1 MYASAAA
8 LGSAACLQLLL
19 LHVLEA
25 PVRNPARSDYGDR
38 FWRRPC
44 VRACDGH
51 GSAACDLGDQCGRE
65 SVHSVY
71 IQVLPV
77 RGQDHE
83 LLAGDDLLPDLA
95 IVLPLGLSFHTVQS
109 MGYMFDVYR
118 RKAEPER
125 HWGTFATFIVFFP
138 QLVAGPIER
147 AGELLPQLHHFK
159 NFDYDRVTNGLKLMA
174 WGLFKKVVVA
184 DRLGTLVDPVYAHP
198 GVIAAPTLVLATAAF
213 GYQIYCDFSGYSD
226 IAIGAAEVLG
236 VRLRTNFRA
245 PYHAASLQEFWT
257 RWHMS
262 LSTWF
267 RDYVYIPLG
276 GNRVSPARWALN
288 ILIVFMLSGVWH
300 GANWTFLVWGFY
312 HAILLIAER
321 FTRNLW
327 STVSRVA
334 RIRPSPTWTR
344 SFDIARTFGLVTVG
358 WVLFRASSIH
368 TAGTIFYTVAA
379 DWESFL
385 TPERVLTELAGLKW
399 QPLDICVTLLAIF
412 AVELGDVFQSYVSV
426 REWLSRRPLAV
437 RWAAYYSLLLFI
449 QFFGHFNGPPFIY
462 FQF

>member
-1 MYASAAA
+1 
-8 LGSAACLQLLL
+8 
-19 LHVLEA
+19 
-25 PVRNPARSDYGDR
+25 
-38 FWRRPC
+38 
-44 VRACDGH
+44 
-51 GSAACDLGDQCGRE
+51 
-65 SVHSVY
+65 
-71 IQVLPV
+71 
-77 RGQDHE
+77 
-83 LLAGDDLLPDLA
+83 
-95 IVLPLGLSFHTVQS
+95 
-109 MGYMFDVYR
+109 
-118 RKAEPER
+118 
-125 HWGTFATFIVFFP
+125 
-138 QLVAGPIER
+138 
-147 AGELLPQLHHFK
+147 
-159 NFDYDRVTNGLKLMA
+159 
-174 WGLFKKVVVA
+174 
-184 DRLGTLVDPVYAHP
+184 
-198 GVIAAPTLVLATAAF
+198 
-213 GYQIYCDFSGYSD
+213 
-226 IAIGAAEVLG
+226 
-236 VRLRTNFRA
+236 
-245 PYHAASLQEFWT
+245 
-257 RWHMS
+257 
-262 LSTWF
+262 
-267 RDYVYIPLG
+267 
-276 GNRVSPARWALN
+276 
-288 ILIVFMLSGVWH
+288 MLSGVWH